1 MENKTEINI
10 VDLIEKNP
18 ITRIPNINNHKLINK
33 IKNNFTNYQQQ
44 LFLASFYC
52 YINYNP
58 KTDFVIDLDNFWE
71 WIGFSAKDKAKRLL
85 IKSFIK
91 DIDYIIMST
100 PKGEQKSQGGHNR
113 EIIMLT
119 IRTFKSFCLKAF
131 TQKADEIHE
140 YFLKLEEIIHDVI
153 EEENNELKK
162 QLNEKD
168 ELLKKEQIKSLED
181 KKQIKEKTL
190 LEKFPKNTQ
199 SIYYGIVDNKTE
211 INIVDLIEKNPIT
224 KIPNINNDKLIN
236 KIKNNFTD
244 YQQQLFLASFYCY
257 INYNPKT
264 DFVIDLDNIWKW
276 LGFSQKDSSKRV
288 LTKNF
293 TKDIDYKLLPCQ
305 LAKQNNK
312 HGGHNKE
319 IIKLNIDTFKKF
331 CLKAGTKK
339 ADEIHE
345 YFLKLEEIIHDV
357 IEEENNELKKQLNEK
372 DEIIKKEQIKSIED
386 KKKIKENTLLE
397 QFPKNTQSIYYGIVD
412 NKSTKGETLIKFGH
426 SNDLRSRVDLHK
438 KTYDNFILINA
449 FKVQN
454 KIHIENEIKNHSTLK
469 SKRRNI
475 LIDNRNYTELL
486 AIDDFTFE
494 EIDNMIKTIIIE
506 TEYNIENYNKLLEKN
521 EELELLIKK
530 YSEENKVLI
539 EKNILLENN
548 LKEFIPYISKEEKIS
563 NVNQI
568 NPNTNE
574 IISSYESIE
583 EARNKRKIYYKIYYQ
598 KNKDKIIKRANQ
610 RLIELKLKNPNI
622 FSEYRKNAYNNI
634 KNKKSKYIK

>member
-91 DIDYIIMST
+91 DIDYIILIP

-140 YFLKLEEIIHDVI
+140 YFLKLEDIIHEVVN
-153 EEENNELKK
+153 EESNELKK
-162 QLNEKD
+162 QLIEKD
-168 ELLKKEQIKSLED
+168 EI
-181 KKQIKEKTL
+181 
-190 LEKFPKNTQ
+190 
-199 SIYYGIVDNKTE
+199 
-211 INIVDLIEKNPIT
+211 
-224 KIPNINNDKLIN
+224 
-236 KIKNNFTD
+236 
-244 YQQQLFLASFYCY
+244 
-257 INYNPKT
+257 
-264 DFVIDLDNIWKW
+264 
-276 LGFSQKDSSKRV
+276 
-288 LTKNF
+288 
-293 TKDIDYKLLPCQ
+293 
-305 LAKQNNK
+305 
-312 HGGHNKE
+312 
-319 IIKLNIDTFKKF
+319 
-331 CLKAGTKK
+331 
-339 ADEIHE
+339 
-345 YFLKLEEIIHDV
+345 
-357 IEEENNELKKQLNEK
+357 LNEK
-372 DEIIKKEQIKSIED
+372 DEIIKKEQIKSLED
-386 KKKIKENTLLE
+386 KKKIKEKTLLE

-426 SNDLRSRVDLHK
+426 SNDLCSRVDLHK
-438 KTYDNFILINA
+438 KTYENFILINA

-454 KIHIENEIKNHSTLK
+454 KIHIENEIKNHLILK

-530 YSEENKVLI
+530 YSEENKILI

-548 LKEFIPYISKEEKIS
+548 LKEFTPNISKEEKIS
-563 NVNQI
+563 KRKEGQIGKLTHSNIGYLLYAFQCKENRFKCGVSRHNDIENKEKMFTAFDPQGSIVLTTKINYAFIEKIVSFLLKERLTYLTNDTYDGSIEDIKLIYEIATSIEEHIIDDKISLNEILDKFKNQILVKKEEYNDPEVPIVRKAKRAVDQI
-568 NPNTNE
+568 NPNNGE
-574 IISSYESIE
+574 IIASYESIE
-583 EARNKRKIYYKIYYQ
+583 EAGRSIGLTTGTAIGVAMRNRTICKGFLFRYSGISPEDQYTDQPVIKVCCNTGCKIYF
-598 KNKDKIIKRANQ
+598 KNIADAAKDC
-610 RLIELKLKNPNI
+610 NI
-622 FSEYRKNAYNNI
+622 SAPGLRNRILTKVHINDNHWIF
-634 KNKKSKYIK
+634 NKESTHYT

>member
-18 ITRIPNINNHKLINK
+18 ITRIPNINNDKLINK

-91 DIDYIIMST
+91 DIDYIILIP

-140 YFLKLEEIIHDVI
+140 YFLKLEDIIHEVVN
-153 EEENNELKK
+153 EESNELKK
-162 QLNEKD
+162 QLIEKDEILNEKD
-168 ELLKKEQIKSLED
+168 EILKKEQIKSLED
-181 KKQIKEKTL
+181 KKQIKEK
-190 LEKFPKNTQ
+190 
-199 SIYYGIVDNKTE
+199 
-211 INIVDLIEKNPIT
+211 
-224 KIPNINNDKLIN
+224 
-236 KIKNNFTD
+236 
-244 YQQQLFLASFYCY
+244 
-257 INYNPKT
+257 
-264 DFVIDLDNIWKW
+264 
-276 LGFSQKDSSKRV
+276 
-288 LTKNF
+288 
-293 TKDIDYKLLPCQ
+293 
-305 LAKQNNK
+305 
-312 HGGHNKE
+312 
-319 IIKLNIDTFKKF
+319 
-331 CLKAGTKK
+331 
-339 ADEIHE
+339 
-345 YFLKLEEIIHDV
+345 
-357 IEEENNELKKQLNEK
+357 
-372 DEIIKKEQIKSIED
+372 
-386 KKKIKENTLLE
+386 TLLE

-426 SNDLRSRVDLHK
+426 SNDLCSRVDLHK
-438 KTYDNFILINA
+438 KTYENFILINA

-454 KIHIENEIKNHSTLK
+454 KIHIENEIKNHLILK

-548 LKEFIPYISKEEKIS
+548 LKEFIPNISKEEKIS
-563 NVNQI
+563 KRKEGQIGKLTHSNIGYLLYAFQCKENRFKCGVSRHNDIENKEKMFTAFDPQGSIVLTTKINYAFIEKIVSFLLKERLTYLTNDTYDGSIEDIKLIYEIATSIEEHIIDDKISLNEILDKFKNQILVKKEEYNDPEVPIVRKAKRAIDQI
-568 NPNTNE
+568 NPNNGE
-574 IISSYESIE
+574 IIASYESIE
-583 EARNKRKIYYKIYYQ
+583 EAGRSIGLTTGTAIGISIRNRTICKGFLFRYSGISPEDQYTDQPVIKICCNTGCKIYF
-598 KNKDKIIKRANQ
+598 KNIADAAKDC
-610 RLIELKLKNPNI
+610 NI
-622 FSEYRKNAYNNI
+622 SAPGLRNRILTKVHINDNHWIF
-634 KNKKSKYIK
+634 NKESTHYT